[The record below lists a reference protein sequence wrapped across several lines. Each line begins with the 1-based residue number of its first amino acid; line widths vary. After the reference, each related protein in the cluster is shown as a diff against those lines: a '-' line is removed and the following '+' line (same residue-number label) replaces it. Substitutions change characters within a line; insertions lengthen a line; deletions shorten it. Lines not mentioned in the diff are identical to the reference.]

1 MGYLK
6 NLKENVSKMYA
17 GRPKLPYAHFSGNI
31 LKAAGTLTESHTNS
45 SGP

>member
-1 MGYLK
+1 MQAD
-6 NLKENVSKMYA
+6 S
-17 GRPKLPYAHFSGNI
+17 KLPYAHFSGNI